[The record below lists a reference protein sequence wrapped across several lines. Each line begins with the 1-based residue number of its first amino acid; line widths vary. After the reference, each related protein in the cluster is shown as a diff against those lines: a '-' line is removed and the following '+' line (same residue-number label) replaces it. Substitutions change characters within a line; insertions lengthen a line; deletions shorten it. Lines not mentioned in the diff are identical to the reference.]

1 MSTDPEKLAEGT
13 LISHLLELRD
23 RLLRA
28 IVAIGI
34 AFVPCMYYSNEI
46 FSFVAQPLLAKL
58 PQGGNL
64 IATGV
69 MTPFTTPFKLSFFAG
84 VLIAMPYVIYQLWSF
99 VAPGLY
105 RNERRF
111 AVPLLVS
118 SILLFYVGI
127 AFAFYFVFPVMFQFF
142 ASTTPKGVA
151 MMTDINQ
158 YLDFVVTMFFC
169 FGLAFE
175 VPVAVVLLVVMGIVK
190 VEALQ
195 EEPRLRAD
203 RHLHPGSPAHPAGCH
218 LAVLAG
224 DPDVRALRGRHPHGA
239 GAGTQETR
247 GRARPARGVR
257 RAPRPC
263 RRALGPGPVGSRCVA
278 PRPRRGTDCDRPP
291 RCRPRKGPTAP

>member
-1 MSTDPEKLAEGT
+1 MSTDPEKLVEGT
-13 LISHLLELRD
+13 LISHLLELRE

-28 IVAIGI
+28 LIAVGI
-34 AFVPCMYYSNEI
+34 AFIPCVMYSNEI
-46 FSFVAQPLLAKL
+46 FSFVAQPLLSKL

-69 MTPFTTPFKLSFFAG
+69 MTPFTTPFKLAFFAG
-84 VLIAMPYVIYQLWSF
+84 ALLAMPYVIYQLWSF

-127 AFAFYFVFPVMFQFF
+127 AFAFFFVFPVMFQFF

-158 YLDFVVTMFFC
+158 YLDFVLTMFFC

-175 VPVAVVLLVVMGIVK
+175 VPVAVVLLVVMGMVK
-190 VEALQ
+190 VQSLKKNRGYVLLGIFILAAFLTPPDAVSQCSLAIPMYGLYEAGILMAQ
-195 EEPRLRAD
+195 A
-203 RHLHPGSPAHPAGCH
+203 
-218 LAVLAG
+218 LA
-224 DPDVRALRGRHPHGA
+224 
-239 GAGTQETR
+239 
-247 GRARPARGVR
+247 R
-257 RAPRPC
+257 RKQHA
-263 RRALGPGPVGSRCVA
+263 VVA
-278 PRPRRGTDCDRPP
+278 PPEE
-291 RCRPRKGPTAP
+291 